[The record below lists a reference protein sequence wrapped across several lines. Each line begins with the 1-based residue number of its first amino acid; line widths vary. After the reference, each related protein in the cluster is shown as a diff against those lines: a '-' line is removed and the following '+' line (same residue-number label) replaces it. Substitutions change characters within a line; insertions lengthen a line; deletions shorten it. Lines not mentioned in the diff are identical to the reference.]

1 MATTRRET
9 STPVKEKRGTSPL
22 NSKPSPRKAT
32 SSSSTA
38 SDSTEKQLPNYL
50 KPTKSSRTD
59 AALKNLKKPGAED
72 PSQSPSVMRRRSF
85 DRPPSAARAHKALI
99 SPVRQKS
106 ALTSTSLS
114 FSSKSATAPKAP
126 LERVAKKAIAAAK
139 PHTQTLSSSR
149 RAPNTTTSATT
160 RTSRSKR
167 GASTPPPTSMKP
179 PSSPDRKEAQSPETK
194 HENKENLD
202 HQVEPGE
209 VVKDDEDEMYD
220 INLPKAEETANADAL
235 DVDTTTQVTSD
246 ADEGGQDTTDF
257 SNAVSQEH
265 NETETEPETEPEP
278 EPEPQSPSEHEP
290 EPEKVEDNVEEGK
303 PAHTQ
308 HDCGDK
314 ENHSQEEIITGADPQ
329 QEKTHLEDQKVKT
342 EIEHGEENATNE
354 VVAETKETEEEQEE
368 KQPESRQEDAD
379 EGNQPQGLESIKEK
393 MVKELDAEQEKEQ
406 KAEIEAEPEA
416 DQKAEI
422 EAQQKTETEVEQKT
436 DTEAEQKT
444 ETETEKK
451 TEPKAEA
458 EQKAGT
464 EVANVA
470 AKSQVQGKKEPATP
484 YNDVIE
490 ETASKLVA
498 EKRRNKVRELV
509 GAFENVI
516 DKETTNAK

>member
-106 ALTSTSLS
+106 ALTSTSPS

-139 PHTQTLSSSR
+139 PHTQTFSSSR
-149 RAPNTTTSATT
+149 RAPTTTASATT

-202 HQVEPGE
+202 HQVEPEE

-246 ADEGGQDTTDF
+246 ADEGGQDTADF

-265 NETETEPETEPEP
+265 NETETEPETEP

-303 PAHTQ
+303 PDHTQ

-314 ENHSQEEIITGADPQ
+314 ENHSQEEIIAGADPQ
-329 QEKTHLEDQKVKT
+329 QEKTPLEDQKVKT

-354 VVAETKETEEEQEE
+354 VVADTKETEEEQEE

-406 KAEIEAEPEA
+406 KAEIEA
-416 DQKAEI
+416 DQKAET

-436 DTEAEQKT
+436 DREAEQKT

-498 EKRRNKVRELV
+498 EKRRNKVRALV
-509 GAFENVI
+509 GAFENAI

>member
-72 PSQSPSVMRRRSF
+72 PCQSPSVMRRRSF

-106 ALTSTSLS
+106 ASASTSTSPS

-167 GASTPPPTSMKP
+167 GTSTPPMKP

-194 HENKENLD
+194 HENKENVD
-202 HQVEPGE
+202 HQVEPEE

-220 INLPKAEETANADAL
+220 TNLPKAEETANADAL
-235 DVDTTTQVTSD
+235 DVDTNTQVTSD
-246 ADEGGQDTTDF
+246 TDEGGQDTADF

-278 EPEPQSPSEHEP
+278 QSPSEHEHEP
-290 EPEKVEDNVEEGK
+290 KPEKVEDKVEEGK
-303 PAHTQ
+303 PDHTQ

-314 ENHSQEEIITGADPQ
+314 ENHSQEEIIAGADPQ
-329 QEKTHLEDQKVKT
+329 QEKTPLEDQEVKT
-342 EIEHGEENATNE
+342 ETEHGEENATNE
-354 VVAETKETEEEQEE
+354 VVAATKETEEEQEE

-393 MVKELDAEQEKEQ
+393 MVKELDAEPEKEQ

-416 DQKAEI
+416 DQKAET

-444 ETETEKK
+444 ETEAEKK

-458 EQKAGT
+458 KQKAGT

>member
-1 MATTRRET
+1 MLKANLAKDQRNMVEKVKISQFMGRLDEPDKYGLMATTRRET

-72 PSQSPSVMRRRSF
+72 PCQSQ
-85 DRPPSAARAHKALI
+85 
-99 SPVRQKS
+99 
-106 ALTSTSLS
+106 
-114 FSSKSATAPKAP
+114 AP

-167 GASTPPPTSMKP
+167 GTSTPPMKP

-194 HENKENLD
+194 HENKENVD
-202 HQVEPGE
+202 HQVEPEE

-220 INLPKAEETANADAL
+220 TNLPKAEETANADAL
-235 DVDTTTQVTSD
+235 DVDTNTQVTSD
-246 ADEGGQDTTDF
+246 TDEGGQDTADF
-257 SNAVSQEH
+257 SNA
-265 NETETEPETEPEP
+265 
-278 EPEPQSPSEHEP
+278 
-290 EPEKVEDNVEEGK
+290 
-303 PAHTQ
+303 
-308 HDCGDK
+308 
-314 ENHSQEEIITGADPQ
+314 ENHSQEEIIAGADPQ
-329 QEKTHLEDQKVKT
+329 QEKTPLEDQEVKT
-342 EIEHGEENATNE
+342 ETEHGEENATNE
-354 VVAETKETEEEQEE
+354 VVAATKETEEEQEE

-393 MVKELDAEQEKEQ
+393 MVKELDAEPEKEQ

-416 DQKAEI
+416 DQKAET

-444 ETETEKK
+444 ETEAEKK

-458 EQKAGT
+458 KQKAGT

>member
-9 STPVKEKRGTSPL
+9 SAPVKETRGTSPL

-72 PSQSPSVMRRRSF
+72 PSQCPSVMRRRSF

-106 ALTSTSLS
+106 ASTSTSPS

-139 PHTQTLSSSR
+139 PHTQT
-149 RAPNTTTSATT
+149 
-160 RTSRSKR
+160 
-167 GASTPPPTSMKP
+167 
-179 PSSPDRKEAQSPETK
+179 SPDRKEAQSPETK

-202 HQVEPGE
+202 HQVEPEE

-246 ADEGGQDTTDF
+246 ADEGGQDTADF
-257 SNAVSQEH
+257 SNA
-265 NETETEPETEPEP
+265 
-278 EPEPQSPSEHEP
+278 HEP

-303 PAHTQ
+303 PDHTQ

-314 ENHSQEEIITGADPQ
+314 ENHSQEEIIAGADPQ
-329 QEKTHLEDQKVKT
+329 QEKTPLEDQKVKT
-342 EIEHGEENATNE
+342 ETEHGEENATNE
-354 VVAETKETEEEQEE
+354 
-368 KQPESRQEDAD
+368 
-379 EGNQPQGLESIKEK
+379 GLESIKEK
-393 MVKELDAEQEKEQ
+393 MVKELDAEPEKEQ

-416 DQKAEI
+416 DQKAET

-436 DTEAEQKT
+436 DTEAEKKT

-464 EVANVA
+464 EVANVV

-498 EKRRNKVRELV
+498 EKRRNKVRALV

>member
-72 PSQSPSVMRRRSF
+72 PCQSPSVMRRRSF

-106 ALTSTSLS
+106 ASASASTSTSPS

-167 GASTPPPTSMKP
+167 GTSTPPMKP

-194 HENKENLD
+194 HENKENVD
-202 HQVEPGE
+202 HQVEPEE

-220 INLPKAEETANADAL
+220 TNLPKAEETANADAL
-235 DVDTTTQVTSD
+235 DVDTNTQVTSD
-246 ADEGGQDTTDF
+246 TDEGGQDTADF

-278 EPEPQSPSEHEP
+278 QSPSEHEHEP
-290 EPEKVEDNVEEGK
+290 KPEKVEDKVEEGK
-303 PAHTQ
+303 PDHTQ

-314 ENHSQEEIITGADPQ
+314 ENHSQEEIIAGADPQ
-329 QEKTHLEDQKVKT
+329 QEKTPLEDQEVKT
-342 EIEHGEENATNE
+342 ETEYGEENATNE
-354 VVAETKETEEEQEE
+354 VVAATKETEEEQEE

-393 MVKELDAEQEKEQ
+393 MVKELDAEPEKEQ

-416 DQKAEI
+416 DQKAET
-422 EAQQKTETEVEQKT
+422 EAQQKTETE
-436 DTEAEQKT
+436 A
-444 ETETEKK
+444 EKK

-458 EQKAGT
+458 KQKAGT

>member
-9 STPVKEKRGTSPL
+9 SAPVKEKRGTSPL

-72 PSQSPSVMRRRSF
+72 PSQCPSVMRRRSF

-106 ALTSTSLS
+106 ASTSTSPS

-149 RAPNTTTSATT
+149 RAPTTTTSATT

-202 HQVEPGE
+202 HQVEPEE

-246 ADEGGQDTTDF
+246 ADEGGQDTADF

-265 NETETEPETEPEP
+265 NETETEPEPEP
-278 EPEPQSPSEHEP
+278 EH
-290 EPEKVEDNVEEGK
+290 NVEEGK
-303 PAHTQ
+303 PDHTQ
-308 HDCGDK
+308 HDCRDK
-314 ENHSQEEIITGADPQ
+314 ENHSQEEIIAGADPQ
-329 QEKTHLEDQKVKT
+329 QEKTPLEDQKVKT
-342 EIEHGEENATNE
+342 ETEHGEENATNE
-354 VVAETKETEEEQEE
+354 VVADTKETEEEQEE

-393 MVKELDAEQEKEQ
+393 MVKELDAEPEKEQ

-416 DQKAEI
+416 ET

-436 DTEAEQKT
+436 DTEAEKKT

-464 EVANVA
+464 EVANVV

-498 EKRRNKVRELV
+498 EKRRNKVRALV

>member
-72 PSQSPSVMRRRSF
+72 PSQSPGVMRRRSF

-106 ALTSTSLS
+106 ASTSTSPS
-114 FSSKSATAPKAP
+114 FSSKFATAPKAP

-149 RAPNTTTSATT
+149 RAPTTTTSATT

-202 HQVEPGE
+202 HQVEPEE
-209 VVKDDEDEMYD
+209 VVKDAEDEMYD
-220 INLPKAEETANADAL
+220 INLPKAEEIANADAL

-246 ADEGGQDTTDF
+246 ADEGGQDTADF

-265 NETETEPETEPEP
+265 NETETEPEP

-303 PAHTQ
+303 PDHTQ

-314 ENHSQEEIITGADPQ
+314 ENHSQEEIIAGADPQ
-329 QEKTHLEDQKVKT
+329 QEKTPLEDQKVKT
-342 EIEHGEENATNE
+342 ETEHGEENATNE
-354 VVAETKETEEEQEE
+354 VVTDTKETEEEQEE
-368 KQPESRQEDAD
+368 KQPERRQEDAD

-393 MVKELDAEQEKEQ
+393 MVKELDAEPEKEQ

-416 DQKAEI
+416 DQKAET

-470 AKSQVQGKKEPATP
+470 AKSQVQGKKEPAIP

-498 EKRRNKVRELV
+498 EKRRNKVRALV